1 MRHNRDEKRFDRTYS
16 HLRAMFANM
25 TNDLVMHGRIKT
37 TLPKAKELRKYAE
50 RMITLGKKGALSSR
64 RLAFAFMRSKEAV
77 TKLFSEV
84 AGRYGSRNG
93 GYTRIMKLGSR
104 PGDSANMAI
113 IELVESGARS
123 WRPRQRRLGKS
134 PAKAAAAADQGKP
147 KAAKTSEAKQGQ
159 GKGKEAV
166 LVGREIRTKDLDEQ
180 SGQGSCPLF
189 ILRLNESITLLRLC
203 HAVLV
208 HVLDPVHGVVSQVY
222 EVVFILGVVWE

>member
-113 IELVESGARS
+113 IELVESGIPQPEAKTKAT
-123 WRPRQRRLGKS
+123 GKKAQ
-134 PAKAAAAADQGKP
+134 PKAAAAAKTKAKP
-147 KAAKTSEAKQGQ
+147 KAAKTSEAKTGA
-159 GKGKEAV
+159 KEKA
-166 LVGREIRTKDLDEQ
+166 KAKQ
-180 SGQGSCPLF
+180 S
-189 ILRLNESITLLRLC
+189 
-203 HAVLV
+203 
-208 HVLDPVHGVVSQVY
+208 
-222 EVVFILGVVWE
+222 

>member
-25 TNDLVMHGRIKT
+25 TNDLVIRGRIKT

-50 RMITLGKKGALSSR
+50 GMITLGKKGGLSSR

-113 IELVESGARS
+113 IELVESGAPQPEAKTKAPGKKA
-123 WRPRQRRLGKS
+123 RPK
-134 PAKAAAAADQGKP
+134 AKAAAKT
-147 KAAKTSEAKQGQ
+147 KAGAKTAKTAEAKTGA
-159 GKGKEAV
+159 KEKA
-166 LVGREIRTKDLDEQ
+166 KQ
-180 SGQGSCPLF
+180 S
-189 ILRLNESITLLRLC
+189 
-203 HAVLV
+203 
-208 HVLDPVHGVVSQVY
+208 
-222 EVVFILGVVWE
+222 